1 MKILQI
7 SAAYKPA
14 YVYGGPT
21 MSVAALCE
29 QLVKNDCHVD
39 VYATT
44 ANGINELNVT
54 PNQAQQVD
62 GVNVTYFKR
71 LTKDHSH
78 FSPALLEAVW
88 KNAKR
93 YDLIHIHAWWN
104 LVSVFSCLIALMR
117 GARVV
122 VSARGTLSPY
132 SFQNKN
138 RLIKSIIHNL
148 LTKPLLKRCHIHA
161 TSLRENKAI
170 NNIVS
175 PKSTTTIPNF
185 VTLPDRIPPSNPRAP
200 VSPITLLFFSRIEE
214 KKGLDILLNA
224 LALLSIPF
232 HLTIAGDG
240 NEAYVASL
248 KSLAASK
255 CIAEKITWAG
265 FIGQNKFAV
274 LQQHHLFI
282 LPSYDE
288 NFGNAVIESLAV
300 GTPVLISEEVGLA
313 DYVAQN
319 KLGWLCQTNAPS
331 VAKVIEQIATQPD
344 ELYRINQEAPDII
357 DHDFSD
363 ASLVEKYIS
372 LYHNIVKFH

>member
-1 MKILQI
+1 LKILQI
-7 SAAYKPA
+7 TAAYKPA

-29 QLVKNDCHVD
+29 QLVKVGCHVD

-44 ANGINELNVT
+44 ANGAHELNVK
-54 PNQAQQVD
+54 PNEAQQVD

-78 FSPALLEAVW
+78 FSPALLVAVW

-93 YDLIHIHAWWN
+93 YDLVHIHAWWN
-104 LVSVFSCLIALMR
+104 LVSVLSCFIALMR
-117 GARVV
+117 GSKVV

-138 RLIKSIIHNL
+138 KFIKSIIHKL

-170 NNIVS
+170 NSIVS
-175 PKSTTTIPNF
+175 PKSATIVANF
-185 VTLPDRIPPSNPRAP
+185 VTLPGDIPIYKQRSQ
-200 VSPITLLFFSRIEE
+200 VSPIKLIFFSRIEE

-224 LALLSIPF
+224 LASVNIPF
-232 HLTIAGDG
+232 HLTVAGNG
-240 NEAYVASL
+240 NDDYVAGL
-248 KSLAASK
+248 KALAASNGL
-255 CIAEKITWAG
+255 AEKITWAG
-265 FIGQNKFAV
+265 FINQDKFTV

-313 DYVAQN
+313 DYVKQN
-319 KLGWLCQTNAPS
+319 KLGWLCQTNAAS
-331 VAKVIEQIATQPD
+331 VAKAIEQIATQTD
-344 ELYRINQEAPDII
+344 ELQRINQQASGII
-357 DHDFSD
+357 YHDFSD

-372 LYHNIVKFH
+372 LYNNIA